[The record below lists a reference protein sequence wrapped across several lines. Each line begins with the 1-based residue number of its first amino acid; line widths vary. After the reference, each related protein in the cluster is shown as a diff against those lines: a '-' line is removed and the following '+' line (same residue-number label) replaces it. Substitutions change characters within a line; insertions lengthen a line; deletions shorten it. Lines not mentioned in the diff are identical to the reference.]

1 MRGVYLL
8 YLSIILLRFVLQQDL
23 WSGIPPPPAVP
34 LPLSREAICYY
45 QYMKLIDRGEDMGYN
60 KLMNKYIDLHL
71 HLDGSLSEDSVR
83 ELCRMHDTQ
92 IPDNLTELLH
102 CPESCKDLNEY
113 LRCFDF
119 PLSLLQTEDAI
130 TYAVE
135 RLCHET
141 DYRYCEIRFAP
152 QLHCRKGLSQ
162 KQVIEAAC
170 KGLSDNYRLIL
181 CCMRGG
187 NNEETVHLC
196 SDYMGKGVVAL
207 DLAGAEA
214 LFATRDHRHLFEMA
228 AKENIP
234 YTIHAGEADGPES
247 IRDAIDMGAGRIGH
261 GVRAIEDESVMRL
274 LADKKIPLEMCPTS
288 NLNTRVCADI
298 RDYPIK
304 KYMDM
309 GIIVTVNSDNMS
321 VSNTDVK
328 KELKLINYTFGID
341 EDILLDNALKAAFD

>member
-1 MRGVYLL
+1 
-8 YLSIILLRFVLQQDL
+8 
-23 WSGIPPPPAVP
+23 
-34 LPLSREAICYY
+34 
-45 QYMKLIDRGEDMGYN
+45 MGYN
-60 KLMNKYIDLHL
+60 TGMNKYIDLHL
-71 HLDGSLSEDSVR
+71 HLDGSLSEDSVK
-83 ELCRMHDTQ
+83 ELCRMQDIE
-92 IPDNLTELLH
+92 IPKNLTDLLR
-102 CPESCKDLNEY
+102 CPEDCQDLNEY
-113 LRCFDF
+113 LRCFEF
-119 PLSLLQTEDAI
+119 PLTLLQTEDSI

-135 RLCHET
+135 KLCHET

-152 QLHCRKGLSQ
+152 QLHCRMGLTE
-162 KQVIEAAC
+162 KTVIEAAC
-170 KGLSDNYRLIL
+170 KGLTDNCHLIL

-187 NNEETVHLC
+187 NNEETVRLC
-196 SDYMGKGVVAL
+196 PDYMDKGVVGL

-214 LFATRDHRHLFEMA
+214 LFPTRDYKHLFEAA

-234 YTIHAGEADGPES
+234 YTIHAGEADGPAS
-247 IRDAIDMGAGRIGH
+247 IKDAVDMGASRIGH
-261 GVRAIEDESVMRL
+261 GVRAIEDKSVMRL

-328 KELKLINYTFGID
+328 QELKLITNTFGINED
-341 EDILLDNALKAAFD
+341 ELLTNSLNAAFACKSCI